1 MTDANGPHTTPRR
14 QPICRLRLRSACV
27 AWLAVI
33 AVPGWVQAK
42 PPEIRSL
49 NVRGLQIAQPTVV
62 TIDGVDLLP
71 APKLWLGT
79 QTVDATLDE
88 KQSNANRVVLTA
100 TLPKEIAPGLAQLRL
115 ATNEGVSNSVV
126 VALDRMPQLP
136 IAETVSALPV
146 SLHGSV
152 PGSGVSKTTLTGKA
166 GDDLLIEVEAKRLG
180 SKLRP
185 VVHLFDAQRTQVAWA
200 MPSRTLSGDC
210 RLEAKLPRDGAY
222 TIEVHDL
229 QYAPPGVSFF
239 RLKIGQWQFAD
250 LAFPSAV
257 TRGQEVSLEL
267 LGATLGVKLPFKAVG
282 DSDVIPIS
290 WPVDAEAPTSA
301 RSGYTGPPPSVMLS
315 SLPELVELNVAA
327 GGAPAANQASSTGEP
342 PVATIPVA
350 INGRLD
356 APGQL
361 DQFRFAVTPGMKLT
375 FEVFAERIGSR
386 IDAVLELRNK
396 DGGVLASNDDGPSS
410 TDPRLDFTVPAGLDQ
425 LIVVLRDSLD
435 IANEQAIYRMA
446 VTNTDKPQPEIS
458 VTAKADVANLP
469 SGESQIFEVNVTR
482 KGYDGPLQLTLGQL
496 PPGVTATGTEILAGT
511 SGTLLTLTSGPIS
524 PKSANADVG
533 DVRPQQLITSLI
545 AKSPDGTVTARVRT
559 DVPADDRSPVWLR
572 ESFGIAAVPKAA
584 TPFQIAW
591 ADTQPMSQLVL
602 MSKPAI
608 PVKFVRPP
616 GMLGPVRLTFV
627 TSQLEPRVN
636 NQPNLILALRP
647 EKVVE
652 VPVDP
657 PVKAAIDALTALNT
671 QLIEAAK
678 QAAVAQGD
686 AKIAADA
693 KVVDL
698 TTKQTA
704 AEAAAREA
712 EAKATS
718 ASELALV
725 IPSVFPESSCDVA
738 IKAELLNPERNVVL
752 RTAYSAVRR
761 LLVLNPI
768 AVKLTGP
775 TTIEQT
781 LDPKTGAVVKLLG
794 KIERLGDFKGDINLT
809 LTGQPGGVA
818 ITNAAVKADQTDF
831 ALELRFPINFVAGEV
846 KGIKLIATGP
856 PDPQTGNQPVRTEV
870 ELTVKLLAA
879 ATQN

>member
-1 MTDANGPHTTPRR
+1 MTA
-14 QPICRLRLRSACV
+14 RLWSRFVCV
-27 AWLAVI
+27 AWLLMM
-33 AVPGWVQAK
+33 AVPGWVHAK
-42 PPEIRSL
+42 PPEIRGV
-49 NVRGLQIAQPTVV
+49 NVRGLQIGQPTVV

-71 APKLWLGT
+71 APKLRLGT

-100 TLPKEIAPGLAQLRL
+100 TLPNETAPGLAQLRL
-115 ATNEGVSNSVV
+115 ATTDGVSNSVV
-126 VALDRMPQLP
+126 VTIDRMPQLP
-136 IAETVSALPV
+136 ITETVAALPV

-152 PGSGVSKTTLTGKA
+152 PGSGVSKTTFTGKA

-185 VVHLFDAQRTQVAWA
+185 VLHLFDAQRTQVAWA
-200 MPSRTLSGDC
+200 MPSRTLAGDC
-210 RLEAKLPRDGAY
+210 RLAAKLPRDGQY
-222 TIEVHDL
+222 TIELHDL

-250 LAFPSAV
+250 LAFPLAV
-257 TRGQEVSLEL
+257 TRGQEVVLEL
-267 LGATLGVKLPFKAVG
+267 LGSTPGVKLPFKASG
-282 DSDVIPIS
+282 DSDMIPIS
-290 WPVDAEAPTSA
+290 WPP
-301 RSGYTGPPPSVMLS
+301 RSGIPVAEQLDYGGPPPSVLLS
-315 SLPELVELNVAA
+315 SLPELIEATVAA
-327 GGAPAANQASSTGEP
+327 GGSPAANQVSSTGEP

-356 APGQL
+356 VPGQL
-361 DQFRFAVTPGMKLT
+361 DLFRFAVTPGMKLT
-375 FEVFAERIGSR
+375 FEIFAERIGSR
-386 IDAVLELRNK
+386 IDAVLEVRNK
-396 DGGVLASNDDGPSS
+396 DGGVLATNDDGPSS
-410 TDPRLDFTVPAGLDQ
+410 TDPRLDFTVPAGLDV
-425 LIVVLRDSLD
+425 LVVALRDSLE
-435 IANEQAIYRMA
+435 IANEQAIYRLV

-458 VTAKADVANLP
+458 VTAKADVANIA
-469 SGESQIFEVNVTR
+469 SGESQLFEVNVTR
-482 KGYDGPLQLTLGQL
+482 KGYDGPLQLTLGQF
-496 PPGVTATGTEILAGT
+496 PPGVTVTGTEIPAGA
-511 SGTLLTLTSGPIS
+511 SGTLLTLTG
-524 PKSANADVG
+524 AGEVTA
-533 DVRPQQLITSLI
+533 QLVTSLT
-545 AKSPDGTVTARVRT
+545 AKSPDGTITARVRT

-572 ESFGIAAVPKAA
+572 ELFGIASSPKQA
-584 TPFQIAW
+584 TPFQVAW
-591 ADTQPMSQLVL
+591 ADAQPMSQLVL

-671 QLIEAAK
+671 QLIEATK

-698 TTKQTA
+698 TTKKSA
-704 AEAAAREA
+704 AEAAVHEA

-718 ASELALV
+718 VSELALV

-752 RTAYSAVRR
+752 RTAYSSVRR
-761 LLVLNPI
+761 LPVLNPI
-768 AVKLTGP
+768 AVKLSGS

-781 LDPKTGAVVKLLG
+781 LDPKTGAVVKLTG
-794 KIERLGDFKGDINLT
+794 KIERLADFKGDINLT

-818 ITNAAVKADQTDF
+818 ITNAALKADQTEF
-831 ALELRFPINFVAGEV
+831 ALELRFPINFAAGEV

-870 ELTVKLLAA
+870 ELMVKLLAA
-879 ATQN
+879 ASQN

>member
-1 MTDANGPHTTPRR
+1 M
-14 QPICRLRLRSACV
+14 
-27 AWLAVI
+27 
-33 AVPGWVQAK
+33 
-42 PPEIRSL
+42 
-49 NVRGLQIAQPTVV
+49 NVRGLQIGQPTVV

-71 APKLWLGT
+71 APKLWLGA
-79 QTVDATLDE
+79 QAVEATLDE
-88 KQSNANRVVLTA
+88 KQSNVNRLVLTA
-100 TLPKEIAPGLAQLRL
+100 TLPNEIAPGLAPLRL
-115 ATNEGVSNSVV
+115 ATTEGVSNSVV

-136 IAETVSALPV
+136 ITETVAALPV

-152 PGSGVSKTTLTGKA
+152 PGSGVSKTTFTGKA

-185 VVHLFDAQRTQVAWA
+185 VLHLFDAQRTQVAWA

-210 RLEAKLPRDGAY
+210 RLATKLPRDGQY
-222 TIEVHDL
+222 TVEVHDL

-250 LAFPSAV
+250 LAFPLAV

-267 LGATLGVKLPFKAVG
+267 LGAIPGVKLPFKGIG
-282 DSDVIPIS
+282 DGDVIPIS
-290 WPVDAEAPTSA
+290 WPVRAGIPVAE
-301 RSGYTGPPPSVMLS
+301 RLDYGGPPPSVLLS
-315 SLPELVELNVAA
+315 SLPELVEVVVAA
-327 GGAPAANQASSTGEP
+327 GGTSAANQASSTSEP
-342 PVATIPVA
+342 PVPTIPVA

-361 DQFRFAVTPGMKLT
+361 DLFRFAVTPGMKLT
-375 FEVFAERIGSR
+375 IEVFAERLGSR

-396 DGGVLASNDDGPSS
+396 DGGVLANNDDGPNS

-425 LIVVLRDSLD
+425 LVVALRDSLE
-435 IANEQAIYRMA
+435 IASDQAIYRLV
-446 VTNTDKPQPEIS
+446 VTNADKPPPEIS
-458 VTAKADVANLP
+458 VTAKADVANIA
-469 SGESQIFEVNVTR
+469 SGESQVLEVNVTR
-482 KGYDGPLQLTLGQL
+482 KDYAGPLQLTLGQL
-496 PPGVTATGTEILAGT
+496 PPGVTATGTEIPAGA

-524 PKSANADVG
+524 PKSADADFG
-533 DVRPQQLITSLI
+533 EVRPQLTAQLITSLI
-545 AKSPDGTVTARVRT
+545 AKSPDGNVTARARI

-572 ESFGIAAVPKAA
+572 ESFGISSVPKPA
-584 TPFQIAW
+584 TPFQVAW
-591 ADTQPMSQLVL
+591 VDAQPMSHLVL

-608 PVKFVRPP
+608 PVKFIRPT
-616 GMLGPVRLTFV
+616 GTLGPIRLTFV

-671 QLIEAAK
+671 QLTEATK
-678 QAAVAQGD
+678 QASVAQGD

-693 KVVDL
+693 KVAEL
-698 TTKQTA
+698 TTKKTA
-704 AEAAAREA
+704 AETVVREA
-712 EAKATS
+712 EAKATTV
-718 ASELALV
+718 SELALV
-725 IPSVFPESSCDVA
+725 VPSVLPESSCDIA

-752 RTAYSAVRR
+752 RTTYSPVRR
-761 LLVLNPI
+761 LPVLNPI
-768 AVKLTGP
+768 AVKLTGS

-781 LDPKTGAVVKLLG
+781 LDPKTGAIVKVAG
-794 KIERLGDFKGDINLT
+794 KIERLAGFQGDVNLT

-831 ALELRFPINFVAGEV
+831 ALELRFPANFAAGEI

-856 PDPQTGNQPVRTEV
+856 PDPQTGNQPIRTET
-870 ELTVKLLAA
+870 ELIVKL
-879 ATQN
+879 NPSS